1 MLKALFKKQL
11 QQFDVFF
18 FQSGKK
24 GVRRSKGAVIGFA
37 LLMVYLYGSI
47 CFLFYGMAGQLCS
60 PLAQADMGWL
70 YFSLMTVT
78 ATACGILG
86 SVFTTYSSLYTAKD
100 NDLLLSLPIP
110 PGNILIS
117 RLFGIYIMA
126 ALFELVVM
134 IPACVAY
141 WQTVGFSVY
150 SLLMSLIGI
159 TLLPFVAVALSCL
172 LGWVIALIAPRVPCK
187 NLVITLFSLGFLVLY
202 YICFFK
208 ANDFI
213 QSILLNTELVGY
225 KMRVVLY
232 PFFMLGK
239 AMVGDFFAILT
250 FAIIIGVICL
260 LIYFLLSRSFLKMS
274 TVKRSARVSYRDKD
288 IPART
293 VTGTL
298 FHKELNLFGRSSTY
312 MLNCGLGSVI
322 MLAGAVFIGIKW
334 QLINTFAG
342 MISIPFPLLVFG
354 AVCLVA
360 SMNVVTAPSISLEA
374 HTLWLLQSLPV
385 RPQQVLAAKIKLH
398 LAVTAIPA
406 VICAVVCDLAIGC
419 GWLFSCLVPLSIVL
433 FILLNACLGLFFNL
447 KWPSLDWNSET
458 AAVKQSFSV
467 VLSIFAN
474 WAIVGLFFL
483 MWLLLPVNTII
494 CLLLMDL
501 LMIILTALLFFWLG
515 KRGTGILASL

>member
-1 MLKALFKKQL
+1 
-11 QQFDVFF
+11 
-18 FQSGKK
+18 
-24 GVRRSKGAVIGFA
+24 
-37 LLMVYLYGSI
+37 
-47 CFLFYGMAGQLCS
+47 MA
-60 PLAQADMGWL
+60 
-70 YFSLMTVT
+70 
-78 ATACGILG
+78 
-86 SVFTTYSSLYTAKD
+86 
-100 NDLLLSLPIP
+100 
-110 PGNILIS
+110 
-117 RLFGIYIMA
+117 
-126 ALFELVVM
+126 
-134 IPACVAY
+134 
-141 WQTVGFSVY
+141 
-150 SLLMSLIGI
+150 
-159 TLLPFVAVALSCL
+159 
-172 LGWVIALIAPRVPCK
+172 
-187 NLVITLFSLGFLVLY
+187 
-202 YICFFK
+202 
-208 ANDFI
+208 
-213 QSILLNTELVGY
+213 
-225 KMRVVLY
+225 
-232 PFFMLGK
+232 
-239 AMVGDFFAILT
+239 
-250 FAIIIGVICL
+250 
-260 LIYFLLSRSFLKMS
+260 

-385 RPQQVLAAKIKLH
+385 RPQKVLAAKIKLH